1 VEKGPGVGK
10 AADGDRCGAANPEPK
25 AAQTHSTGTAG
36 PHVTRYPTWLL
47 LRVWGFGG
55 GRRMGAHRGAQ
66 ICRTT
71 RVFPCIALLPWGG
84 RDGDPCTP
92 LLPPPRDR
100 SPEGREVGSSLRQSP
115 SEQIRSQVTQPAV
128 PREGTP
134 CWPAWVKP
142 ASLRP
147 LLFQQAR
154 TPQALAAVSRTP
166 GQSKSS
172 ALWAAP
178 LLPPPSPGL
187 PQPCLSHSSSALG
200 TYFAARREA
209 VQRLLAAPPSLAFI
223 CPSSLQQ
230 RLLLKKTIIKKKN
243 N

>member
-1 VEKGPGVGK
+1 
-10 AADGDRCGAANPEPK
+10 
-25 AAQTHSTGTAG
+25 
-36 PHVTRYPTWLL
+36 
-47 LRVWGFGG
+47 
-55 GRRMGAHRGAQ
+55 MGAHRGAQ

-230 RLLLKKTIIKKKN
+230 RLLLKKTIIKKKKSKRSKTKPKHPKAPSCLLPLQPQGFSCAGSQWVPARLRGAHRAWGPPEFSR
-243 N
+243 